1 MLIEEK
7 REIGHTLFV
16 ERGTIWPKIVSRER
30 KEREG

>member
-16 ERGTIWPKIVSRER
+16 ERGAIWPKIISRER
-30 KEREG
+30 EERGG